1 MEDSSN
7 NNKKEEQNNNEIK
20 NSANETS
27 DVNKQNNKPLSPMPQ
42 IENYI
47 HPLSIITLNIIQP
60 KFEAILNL
68 MKKKLEDSKPVYYI
82 KKEEV
87 KIIDQLLVNLF
98 QIESELKDGK
108 YDIIIDQSN
117 FYHYGKTDEEIQK
130 LKDVKKIDEEYLK
143 KLYLSLNDKG
153 VLMLMCDFQLLCQ
166 INNSLKNILGNEN
179 KTKHFIKLYILE
191 KLPLVGL
198 IYIQKM
204 SLSNNIIDIS
214 DEKLLAYEVY
224 EDYTVTKPISYKM
237 SQLQKS
243 VTYMY
248 EMYNYQGYL
257 SILHPGYII
266 PIKIKENF
274 WSENIDYTLTI
285 CDAEDPNLLETKK
298 CVAIIVSKNYANDF
312 IYINPEGNMAL
323 CRQVNAARILLIR
336 PAPFNFDDTTTIK
349 NKMSSYILLFKF
361 KDCVTD
367 SIPVMLMSDENNET
381 NRIFTNDSLMVIDV
395 VDNERKDILRQLIF
409 LQSPNEIQSE
419 IKISLTSKTN
429 IKNDHEKKYH
439 PIFTSEKYN
448 NKNLVECLDENYLSM
463 FYIKSILSSILFMNL
478 ENFPENKINVLV
490 LGAGIGTINFYFDK
504 ILKSNVNV
512 DAVELNSKVTEI
524 GKEYFGLN
532 NYKYKKGNIKWFFE
546 DAKKFLLNNNN
557 KDYYD
562 MIVMDINNTNHNEGI
577 SPPPIFFEKDII
589 SKIFS
594 LLKSQGLY
602 VINVMARSFKN
613 YCDSFKILDSI
624 FPNIFLV
631 DNNEDLNKIHFCFKS
646 KNEINEYIKTYEKNI
661 EKLKNKEIADIE
673 VIKETHKNILKRVV
687 DTENVKKRIE
697 DYENKKNFNFN

>member
-1 MEDSSN
+1 MDSSN
-7 NNKKEEQNNNEIK
+7 DNKKEEQNNNETK
-20 NSANETS
+20 NTKNDNLET
-27 DVNKQNNKPLSPMPQ
+27 NKQDNKSLSPMPQ

-60 KFEAILNL
+60 KFEAILNI

-82 KKEEV
+82 KKDEV

-98 QIESELKDGK
+98 QIEKELNNGK
-108 YDIIIDQSN
+108 YNVIIDQSN
-117 FYHYGKTDEEIQK
+117 FYHFGKTDEEIQK
-130 LKDVKKIDEEYLK
+130 LKDIKKIDEDYLK

-166 INNSLKNILGNEN
+166 LNNSLQNILGKEN

-204 SLSNNIIDIS
+204 SQSNDIINIS
-214 DEKLLAYEVY
+214 DEKLLSYEVY
-224 EDYTVTKPISYKM
+224 DDYSITKPISYKM

-274 WSENIDYTLTI
+274 WSENIDFTLTI

-323 CRQVNAARILLIR
+323 CKQVNAARILLIR

-361 KDCVTD
+361 KDCITD
-367 SIPVMLMSDENNET
+367 SIPVMLMSDENNEMNT
-381 NRIFTNDSLMVIDV
+381 IFTNENLRVVDV

-419 IKISLTSKTN
+419 IKISLTSKKN
-429 IKNDHEKKYH
+429 IKNDHENKYH
-439 PIFTSEKYN
+439 PIFTSEKYS

-463 FYIKSILSSILFMNL
+463 FYIKSILSSILFINL
-478 ENFPENKINVLV
+478 ENYPENKINVLV

-646 KNEINEYIKTYEKNI
+646 KNEINQYIKTYENNI
-661 EKLKNKEIADIE
+661 NKLKNKEIADIE
-673 VIKETHKNILKRVV
+673 VIKEAHKNILKRVV

-697 DYENKKNFNFN
+697 DYENKKNFNF

>member
-1 MEDSSN
+1 MDSSN
-7 NNKKEEQNNNEIK
+7 DNKKEEQNNNETK
-20 NSANETS
+20 NTKNDNLET
-27 DVNKQNNKPLSPMPQ
+27 NKQDNKSLSPMPQ

-60 KFEAILNL
+60 KFEAILNI

-82 KKEEV
+82 KKDEV

-98 QIESELKDGK
+98 QIEKELNNGK
-108 YDIIIDQSN
+108 YNVIIDQSN
-117 FYHYGKTDEEIQK
+117 FYHFGKTDEEIQK
-130 LKDVKKIDEEYLK
+130 LKDIKKIDEDYLK
-143 KLYLSLNDKG
+143 KLYLSLNEKG

-166 INNSLKNILGNEN
+166 LNNSLQNILGKEN

-204 SLSNNIIDIS
+204 SQSNDIINIS
-214 DEKLLAYEVY
+214 DEKLLSYEVY
-224 EDYTVTKPISYKM
+224 DDYSITKPISYKM

-274 WSENIDYTLTI
+274 WSENIDFTLTI

-323 CRQVNAARILLIR
+323 CKQVNAARILLIR

-361 KDCVTD
+361 KDCITD
-367 SIPVMLMSDENNET
+367 SIPVMLMSDENNEMNT
-381 NRIFTNDSLMVIDV
+381 IFTNENLRVVDV

-419 IKISLTSKTN
+419 IKISLTSKKN
-429 IKNDHEKKYH
+429 IKNDHENKYH
-439 PIFTSEKYN
+439 PIFTSEKYS

-463 FYIKSILSSILFMNL
+463 FYIKSILSSILFINL
-478 ENFPENKINVLV
+478 ENYPENKINVLV

-524 GKEYFGLN
+524 GKDYFGLN

-577 SPPPIFFEKDII
+577 SPPPIFFEKEIMT
-589 SKIFS
+589 KIFS
-594 LLKSQGLY
+594 LLKPQGLY

-613 YCDSFKILDSI
+613 YCYSFKILDSV

-646 KNEINEYIKTYEKNI
+646 KNEINQYIKTYENNI
-661 EKLKNKEIADIE
+661 NKLKNKEIADIE
-673 VIKETHKNILKRVV
+673 VIKEAHKNILKRVV

-697 DYENKKNFNFN
+697 DYENKKNFNF

>member
-1 MEDSSN
+1 MDSSN
-7 NNKKEEQNNNEIK
+7 DNKKEEQNNNETK
-20 NSANETS
+20 NTKNDNLET
-27 DVNKQNNKPLSPMPQ
+27 NKQDNKSLSPMPQ

-60 KFEAILNL
+60 KFEAILNI
-68 MKKKLEDSKPVYYI
+68 MKKKLEDSKPVLYI
-82 KKEEV
+82 KKDEV

-98 QIESELKDGK
+98 QIEKELNNEKFN
-108 YDIIIDQSN
+108 IIIDQSN
-117 FYHYGKTDEEIQK
+117 FYHFGKTDEEIQK
-130 LKDVKKIDEEYLK
+130 LKDIKKIDEDYLK
-143 KLYLSLNDKG
+143 KLYLSLNEKG

-166 INNSLKNILGNEN
+166 LNNSLQNILGKEN

-204 SLSNNIIDIS
+204 SQSNDIINIS
-214 DEKLLAYEVY
+214 DEKLLSYEVY
-224 EDYTVTKPISYKM
+224 DDYSITKPISYKM

-274 WSENIDYTLTI
+274 WSENIDFTLTI

-323 CRQVNAARILLIR
+323 CKQVNAARILLIR

-361 KDCVTD
+361 KECITD
-367 SIPVMLMSDENNET
+367 SIPVMLMSDENNEMNT
-381 NRIFTNDSLMVIDV
+381 IFTNENLRVVDV

-419 IKISLTSKTN
+419 IKISLTSKKN
-429 IKNDHEKKYH
+429 IKNDHENKYH
-439 PIFTSEKYN
+439 PIFTSEKYS

-463 FYIKSILSSILFMNL
+463 FYIKSILSSILFINL
-478 ENFPENKINVLV
+478 ENYPENKINVLV

-557 KDYYD
+557 NDYYD

-577 SPPPIFFEKDII
+577 SPPPIFFEKEII
-589 SKIFS
+589 TKIFS
-594 LLKSQGLY
+594 LLKPQGLY
-602 VINVMARSFKN
+602 VINIMARSFKN
-613 YCDSFKILDSI
+613 YCYSFKILDNV

-646 KNEINEYIKTYEKNI
+646 KNEINQYIKTYENNI
-661 EKLKNKEIADIE
+661 NKLKNKEIADIE
-673 VIKETHKNILKRVV
+673 VIKEAHKNILKRVV

-697 DYENKKNFNFN
+697 DYENKKNFNF

>member
-1 MEDSSN
+1 MDSSN
-7 NNKKEEQNNNEIK
+7 DNKKEEQNNNETK
-20 NSANETS
+20 NTKNDNLET
-27 DVNKQNNKPLSPMPQ
+27 NKQDNKSLSPMPQ

-60 KFEAILNL
+60 KFEAILNI

-82 KKEEV
+82 KKDEV

-98 QIESELKDGK
+98 QIEKELNNGK
-108 YDIIIDQSN
+108 YNVIIDQSN
-117 FYHYGKTDEEIQK
+117 FYHFGKTDEEIQK
-130 LKDVKKIDEEYLK
+130 LKDIKKIDEDYLK

-166 INNSLKNILGNEN
+166 LNNSLQNILGKEN

-204 SLSNNIIDIS
+204 SQSNDIINIS
-214 DEKLLAYEVY
+214 DEKLLSYEVY
-224 EDYTVTKPISYKM
+224 DDYSITKPISYKM

-274 WSENIDYTLTI
+274 WSENIDFTLTI

-323 CRQVNAARILLIR
+323 CKQVNAARILLIR

-361 KDCVTD
+361 KDCITD
-367 SIPVMLMSDENNET
+367 SIPVMLMSDENNEMNT
-381 NRIFTNDSLMVIDV
+381 IFTNENLRVVDV

-419 IKISLTSKTN
+419 IKISLTSKKN
-429 IKNDHEKKYH
+429 IKNDHENKYH
-439 PIFTSEKYN
+439 PIFTSEKYS

-463 FYIKSILSSILFMNL
+463 FYIKSILSSILFINL
-478 ENFPENKINVLV
+478 ENYPENKINVLV

-577 SPPPIFFEKDII
+577 SPPPIFFEKEIMT
-589 SKIFS
+589 KIFS
-594 LLKSQGLY
+594 LLKPQGLY

-613 YCDSFKILDSI
+613 YCYSFKILDSV

-646 KNEINEYIKTYEKNI
+646 KNEINQYIKTYENNI
-661 EKLKNKEIADIE
+661 NKLKNKEIADIE
-673 VIKETHKNILKRVV
+673 VIKEAHKNILKRVV

-697 DYENKKNFNFN
+697 DYENKKNFNF